1 MKITTVRATSRIS
14 TKLKDDFYTFQY
26 CEERQ
31 VEDGD
36 DIEQIREEL
45 WTTCHAE
52 VDKQVEEIVDI
63 VRKTR

>member
-14 TKLKDDFYTFQY
+14 TKLKDDFYTFEY

-36 DIEQIREEL
+36 DIEQVREEL
-45 WTTCHAE
+45 WTTCHSE
-52 VDKQVEEIVDI
+52 VDKQVEEIIDI
-63 VRKTR
+63 VRKKR